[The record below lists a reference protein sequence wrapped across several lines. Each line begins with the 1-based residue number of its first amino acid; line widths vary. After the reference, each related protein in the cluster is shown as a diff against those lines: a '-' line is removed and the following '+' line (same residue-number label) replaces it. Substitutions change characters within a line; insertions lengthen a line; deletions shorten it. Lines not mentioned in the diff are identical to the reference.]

1 MLGSILERDDLTVLD
16 LERLDLN
23 SPNGKRFSDF
33 FKKVKINIRAPGST
47 KWEEEE
53 KPISGVVPQA
63 GHYILRNKDDQYVT
77 VQVCFP
83 IIILFLLLHCMFNG
97 FCGIAILSGNIQ
109 CKSTISKIIWSQDRQ
124 RRRLPCGVL
133 RDCSWTV
140 LQEDARGSAANG
152 VGKTLD
158 EEARCKNSVN

>member
-63 GHYILRNKDDQYVT
+63 GHYILRNKDDKYVT

-83 IIILFLLLHCMFNG
+83 I
-97 FCGIAILSGNIQ
+97 AILDS
-109 CKSTISKIIWSQDRQ
+109 
-124 RRRLPCGVL
+124 P
-133 RDCSWTV
+133 
-140 LQEDARGSAANG
+140 
-152 VGKTLD
+152 
-158 EEARCKNSVN
+158 